1 MKFGSSLFGC
11 EKIKRRKL
19 THCNIYLSN
28 VLHTVTVYNTAFNT
42 QQNKSI
48 SYKIKWE
55 GGELWCLGLVPLV
68 FITSQAGLLLFKL
81 SVQDSY
87 FVCRCIIQSHQT
99 DWGKEQEYGRML
111 WACTSMSADSH
122 VLPFPAWGLEVK
134 RILMTTDQT
143 GMKKPPA
150 VHELIIMQ
158 RLVARAWRRSPST
171 PQLTRIWL
179 VSAPINNQATIN
191 RAINSYCNT
200 LIYSI
205 IQGSS
210 VVTSSIYINTIYT
223 HTHARTRCL
232 QHKHA
237 YGRCCSHV
245 KLHKQSLLCLIL
257 SPFNEPLSFS
267 SNIIYNIRKW
277 FNAEPVL
284 RFQIKRTE
292 TL

>member
-1 MKFGSSLFGC
+1 MKFGSGFFGC
-11 EKIKRRKL
+11 EKRKRKKL
-19 THCNIYLSN
+19 THCNIYFSN
-28 VLHTVTVYNTAFNT
+28 VLHTVTFYNTAFNT

-48 SYKIKWE
+48 SYKNKWE

-150 VHELIIMQ
+150 VRELIDNAAIGCSSVT
-158 RLVARAWRRSPST
+158 LF
-171 PQLTRIWL
+171 
-179 VSAPINNQATIN
+179 PINPAVNPDLAGFCTN
-191 RAINSYCNT
+191 
-200 LIYSI
+200 
-205 IQGSS
+205 
-210 VVTSSIYINTIYT
+210 
-223 HTHARTRCL
+223 
-232 QHKHA
+232 K
-237 YGRCCSHV
+237 
-245 KLHKQSLLCLIL
+245 
-257 SPFNEPLSFS
+257 
-267 SNIIYNIRKW
+267 
-277 FNAEPVL
+277 
-284 RFQIKRTE
+284 
-292 TL
+292 